1 MLQLTQVRI
10 WVITFKSYLRM
21 NKNMIK
27 GMIVFATIAE
37 KGSMSAAAQQLNLSS
52 SAVSQQV
59 TKLEMDMGISLFHR
73 NTRNLTLTEAGS
85 LFYENC
91 RKVISIVDSTEQK
104 LNNLKGIPSGELKIA
119 APVGFGGGLLS
130 EPFQYLL
137 ATHPQIS
144 LNLVMQDGPI
154 DIVNDGI
161 DLAICI
167 GPLSDSNL
175 IARHLADWR
184 MLLCTSPDYLP
195 MHHNIKHPSELAAFN
210 RINHNYTKGELLTH
224 HPSLECFELTGQR
237 ISVNNMQTLI
247 QLTLD
252 GLGYAALPEP
262 EVLDYLDK
270 GVLVPLL
277 PEWSFNTYS
286 VYSVTS
292 ARDRQPAKVKEA
304 LNALSQYFSQTDFNY
319 ADQLK
324 GGSYQT
330 EHIKSGKEHRL
341 GA

>member
-1 MLQLTQVRI
+1 
-10 WVITFKSYLRM
+10 M

-91 RKVISIVDSTEQK
+91 RKVIAIVESTEQK

-119 APVGFGGGLLS
+119 APIGFGGGLLS
-130 EPFQYLL
+130 EPFNYLL
-137 ATHPQIS
+137 AAHPQIS
-144 LNLVMQDGPI
+144 LNLLLQDGPI

-184 MLLCTSPDYLP
+184 MLLCASPNYLP
-195 MHHNIKHPSELAAFN
+195 MHKNLSHPKELTELN
-210 RINHNYTKGELLTH
+210 RIYHTYAKGDILTH
-224 HPSLECFELTGQR
+224 AFSQACFELTSQR
-237 ISVNNMQTLI
+237 ISVNNMQALI

-252 GLGYAALPEP
+252 GLGFAALPEP
-262 EVLDYLDK
+262 EVHKYLES
-270 GVLVPLL
+270 GQLVTLL
-277 PEWSFNTYS
+277 PEWSLNTYS

-292 ARDRQPAKVKEA
+292 ARDKQPAKVKEA
-304 LNALSQYFSQTDFNY
+304 LNALSQYFSQTDFHQAYHVNLGHQK
-319 ADQLK
+319 DDVNDNVTNILP
-324 GGSYQT
+324 
-330 EHIKSGKEHRL
+330 IKTKKKSHHLDVGH
-341 GA
+341 AS

>member
-1 MLQLTQVRI
+1 
-10 WVITFKSYLRM
+10 M

-91 RKVISIVDSTEQK
+91 RKVIAIVESTEQK

-119 APVGFGGGLLS
+119 APIGFGGGLLS
-130 EPFQYLL
+130 EPFNYLL
-137 ATHPQIS
+137 AAHPQIS
-144 LNLVMQDGPI
+144 LNLLLQDGPI

-184 MLLCTSPDYLP
+184 MLLCASPHYLP
-195 MHHNIKHPSELAAFN
+195 MHKNLSHPTELAELN
-210 RINHNYTKGELLTH
+210 RIYHTYAKGDILTH
-224 HPSLECFELTGQR
+224 AFSQECFELTSQR
-237 ISVNNMQTLI
+237 ISVNNMQALI

-252 GLGYAALPEP
+252 GLGFAALPEP
-262 EVLDYLDK
+262 EVHKYLES
-270 GVLVPLL
+270 GQLVTLL
-277 PEWSFNTYS
+277 PEWSLNTYS

-292 ARDRQPAKVKEA
+292 ARDKQPAKVKEA
-304 LNALSQYFSQTDFNY
+304 LNALSQYFSQADFTDNY
-319 ADQLK
+319 HNRAPALSNMLFDMNLN
-324 GGSYQT
+324 
-330 EHIKSGKEHRL
+330 
-341 GA
+341 

>member
-1 MLQLTQVRI
+1 
-10 WVITFKSYLRM
+10 M

-52 SAVSQQV
+52 SAVSLQV

-73 NTRNLTLTEAGS
+73 NTRHLTLTEAGS

-91 RKVISIVDSTEQK
+91 CKVIAIVENTEQK

-119 APVGFGGGLLS
+119 APIGFGGGLLS
-130 EPFQYLL
+130 EPFNYLL

-144 LNLVMQDGPI
+144 LNLVLQDGPI
-154 DIVNDGI
+154 DIVNEGI

-184 MLLCTSPDYLP
+184 MLLCASPDYLP
-195 MHHNIKHPSELAAFN
+195 SHQQLKHPAELVGLN
-210 RINHNYTKGELLTH
+210 RLYHAYAKGDTLTQH
-224 HPSLECFELTGQR
+224 HSQDSFELTGQR
-237 ISVNNMQTLI
+237 VTVNNMQTLI

-252 GLGYAALPEP
+252 GLGFAALPEP
-262 EVLDYLDK
+262 EVREYLEQ
-270 GVLVPLL
+270 GQLVTLL
-277 PEWSFNTYS
+277 PEWSLNTYS
-286 VYSVTS
+286 VYCVTS
-292 ARDRQPAKVKEA
+292 ARDKQPAKVKEA
-304 LNALSQYFSQTDFNY
+304 LNALSQYFNQ
-319 ADQLK
+319 ADLNHA
-324 GGSYQT
+324 S
-330 EHIKSGKEHRL
+330 
-341 GA
+341 

>member
-1 MLQLTQVRI
+1 
-10 WVITFKSYLRM
+10 M

-27 GMIVFATIAE
+27 GMIVFAAIAE

-91 RKVISIVDSTEQK
+91 RKVIAIVESTEQK

-119 APVGFGGGLLS
+119 APIGFGGGLLS
-130 EPFQYLL
+130 EPFNYLL
-137 ATHPQIS
+137 AAHPQIS
-144 LNLVMQDGPI
+144 LNLLLQDGPI
-154 DIVNDGI
+154 DIVNEGI

-184 MLLCTSPDYLP
+184 MLLCASPDYLP
-195 MHHNIKHPSELAAFN
+195 MHKIFKHPAELAAFN
-210 RINHNYTKGELLTH
+210 RINHPCANSETLTH
-224 HPSLECFELTGQR
+224 ARSQECFELTSQR
-237 ISVNNMQTLI
+237 ITVNNMQALI

-252 GLGYAALPEP
+252 GLGFAALPEP
-262 EVLDYLDK
+262 EVHKYLES
-270 GVLVPLL
+270 GQLVTLL
-277 PEWSFNTYS
+277 PEWSLNTYS

-292 ARDRQPAKVKEA
+292 ARDKQPAKVKEA
-304 LNALSQYFSQTDFNY
+304 LNTLSQYFSQANFNPAY
-319 ADQLK
+319 HFKQCVQKDGTKGSVTNILPIKPKQASHHADVDHA
-324 GGSYQT
+324 S
-330 EHIKSGKEHRL
+330 
-341 GA
+341 